1 MDLFSFDDEYLRRLR
16 AGESEIVDHFVSYFS
31 QLLRIKLRSRR
42 LPPDRIEDI
51 QQETFARVLKALQ
64 TENGV
69 RHSERLGAFVNSV
82 CNFVMREE
90 HRDKLKNQT
99 PEDHQADP
107 PDKLLDI
114 ENLTINAETMSSVRQ
129 IIAALPKREQ
139 EVIRMVFFEERE
151 KDEVCQALKVDR
163 DYLRVLLHRAIEHLR
178 KKL

>member
-1 MDLFSFDDEYLRRLR
+1 VDLFSFDDEYLRRLR
-16 AGESEIVDHFVSYFS
+16 ANESEIVDHFVAYFS
-31 QLLRIKLRSRR
+31 QLLKIKLRSRR

-82 CNFVMREE
+82 CNFVIKEDQ
-90 HRDKLKNQT
+90 RDKLKNQT
-99 PEDHQADP
+99 PGEDQTDP
-107 PDKLLDI
+107 PDKSPDI
-114 ENLTINAETMSSVRQ
+114 EDRAINAEIMKGIREH
-129 IIAALPKREQ
+129 ILGLPRREQ
-139 EVIRMVFFEERE
+139 SVIRMVFFEERE
-151 KDEVCQALKVDR
+151 KDEVCRELKVDR